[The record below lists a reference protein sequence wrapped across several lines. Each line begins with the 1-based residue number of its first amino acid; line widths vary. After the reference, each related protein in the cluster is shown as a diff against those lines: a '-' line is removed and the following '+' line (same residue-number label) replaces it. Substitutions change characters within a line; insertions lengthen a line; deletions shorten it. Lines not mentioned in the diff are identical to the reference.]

1 MIKEVMYNNMSVK
14 LHLKDLDV
22 LKKEVI
28 TYFDDI
34 LDEMEEDYIRYYPL
48 YETEEF
54 STKESV
60 LNEKDK
66 ILEKLDKMYNDDTSW
81 EEVLKNISVKKNGR
95 FRKNGV
101 SKFIIVESATDYF
114 TDYTNAWNTLV
125 IQLSALNEN
134 EVEMI
139 VKTETFT
146 Y

>member
-14 LHLKDLDV
+14 LHLEDLDD
-22 LKKEVI
+22 LKKKVI
-28 TYFDDI
+28 AHFDDI
-34 LDEMEEDYIRYYPL
+34 LDEMEEDYSEYYPL
-48 YETEEF
+48 YETEEL
-54 STKESV
+54 STKENV

-66 ILEKLDKMYNDDTSW
+66 ILEKLNKMYNDETSW

-101 SKFIIVESATDYF
+101 SKFITVKSATDYF

-125 IQLSALNEN
+125 IQLSALNEK

>member
-1 MIKEVMYNNMSVK
+1 MIKEVMYNNISVK

>member
-14 LHLKDLDV
+14 LHLEDLDI
-22 LKKEVI
+22 LKKKVI
-28 TYFDDI
+28 AHFDNI
-34 LDEMEEDYIRYYPL
+34 LDEMEEDYSGYYPL

-54 STKESV
+54 STKENV
-60 LNEKDK
+60 LSEKDK
-66 ILEKLDKMYNDDTSW
+66 ILEKLNKMYNDETSW
-81 EEVLKNISVKKNGR
+81 EEVLKSISVKKNGR

-101 SKFIIVESATDYF
+101 SKFIVIESATNYF
-114 TDYTNAWNTLV
+114 TDFTNAWNTLV

>member
-22 LKKEVI
+22 LKKKVI
-28 TYFDDI
+28 AHFDDI
-34 LDEMEEDYIRYYPL
+34 LDEMEEDYSEYYPL
-48 YETEEF
+48 YETEEL
-54 STKESV
+54 STKENV
-60 LNEKDK
+60 LSEKDK

-81 EEVLKNISVKKNGR
+81 EKVLKDISVKKNGR

-101 SKFIIVESATDYF
+101 SKFITVESATDYF

-134 EVEMI
+134 EVEMV

>member
-14 LHLKDLDV
+14 LHLEDLDI
-22 LKKEVI
+22 LKKKVI
-28 TYFDDI
+28 THFDNI
-34 LDEMEEDYIRYYPL
+34 LDEMEEDYSGYYPL

-54 STKESV
+54 STKENV
-60 LNEKDK
+60 LSEKDK
-66 ILEKLDKMYNDDTSW
+66 ILEKLNKMYNDETSW
-81 EEVLKNISVKKNGR
+81 EKVLKSISVKKNGR

-101 SKFIIVESATDYF
+101 SKFIVIESATNYF
-114 TDYTNAWNTLV
+114 TDFTNAWNTLV

>member
-1 MIKEVMYNNMSVK
+1 MIKEVMFKGMSVK
-14 LHLKDLDV
+14 LHLEDLDI
-22 LKKEVI
+22 LKKKVI
-28 TYFDDI
+28 AHFDNI
-34 LDEMEEDYIRYYPL
+34 LDEMEEDYSGYYPL

-54 STKESV
+54 STKENV
-60 LNEKDK
+60 LSEKDK
-66 ILEKLDKMYNDDTSW
+66 ILEKLNKMYNDETSW
-81 EEVLKNISVKKNGR
+81 EEVLKSISVKKNGR

-101 SKFIIVESATDYF
+101 SKFIVIESATNYF
-114 TDYTNAWNTLV
+114 TDFTNAWNTLV

>member
-14 LHLKDLDV
+14 LHLKDLDD
-22 LKKEVI
+22 LKKKVI
-28 TYFDDI
+28 AHFDDI
-34 LDEMEEDYIRYYPL
+34 LDEMEEDYSEYYPL
-48 YETEEF
+48 YETEEL
-54 STKESV
+54 STKENV
-60 LNEKDK
+60 LSEKDK

-101 SKFIIVESATDYF
+101 SKFIIVKSATDYF

-134 EVEMI
+134 EVEMV